1 MCVWPLMLSRA
12 RAACA
17 APVEVKKGGKQ
28 MEKTNREYMA
38 EPARVERTL
47 QRFTKMT
54 LHELK
59 AVQQKK
65 RNYAEWCMDG
75 AIAIENLDREKAE
88 TMSYMDIICFLH
100 NIWGDDR
107 YAGIRNGDGTAYPS
121 DLCQDFTYKMLAR
134 LLLDVQMKSV
144 PIRLFMELPLKAFY
158 GYLERISRDALLSRE
173 YRMACDEYV
182 KLKDLSTVELAGVY
196 EATIKDVLRLC
207 NNVFCMAWI
216 PTQMELE
223 NYSQSIMSAY
233 RLVERLL
240 VKSFRLAFPEQFCMD
255 RIRTRYAQDHKT
267 A

>member
-28 MEKTNREYMA
+28 MEKTNREYRA

-65 RNYAEWCMDG
+65 RNYAEWCM
-75 AIAIENLDREKAE
+75 
-88 TMSYMDIICFLH
+88 
-100 NIWGDDR
+100 
-107 YAGIRNGDGTAYPS
+107 
-121 DLCQDFTYKMLAR
+121 
-134 LLLDVQMKSV
+134 
-144 PIRLFMELPLKAFY
+144 
-158 GYLERISRDALLSRE
+158 
-173 YRMACDEYV
+173 
-182 KLKDLSTVELAGVY
+182 
-196 EATIKDVLRLC
+196 
-207 NNVFCMAWI
+207 AWI

-223 NYSQSIMSAY
+223 NYSQSIMRAY

-240 VKSFRLAFPEQFCMD
+240 VRSFRLAFPEQFYMD